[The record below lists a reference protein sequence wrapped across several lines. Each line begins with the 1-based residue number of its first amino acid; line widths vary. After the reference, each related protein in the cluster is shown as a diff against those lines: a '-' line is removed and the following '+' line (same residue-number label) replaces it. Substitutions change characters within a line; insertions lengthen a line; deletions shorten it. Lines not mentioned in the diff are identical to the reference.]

1 MEMDKTNGGKRA
13 KEKAHI
19 DTETKKK
26 NRKTK
31 QTLKNPKNQNNKIP
45 TTFLIPCTFPFFSV

>member
-1 MEMDKTNGGKRA
+1 MEQDKTNRREQA

-31 QTLKNPKNQNNKIP
+31 ADTEKKI
-45 TTFLIPCTFPFFSV
+45 